1 LRLQVLALT
10 LLSLSWPVAGWQ
22 STVPLPSFDAASVR
36 PGSHPLT
43 PEGYSW
49 SDVKMEGP
57 GRFRAVNAN
66 LDECIRWAY
75 GVRDYQVAEPDW
87 MKSNSITFDID
98 ATAPVDAPAE
108 RMRLM
113 LQRLLAERFGVVLRR
128 ETKTMPV
135 YAITI
140 GKEGSKLK
148 MLTENGPK
156 AISSSGSQA
165 TLRMSSPGTT
175 MARFASALSNNLDRP
190 VIDRTGIDGT
200 FALNIAF
207 ARQGA
212 SDSDAPSVFSALQA
226 LGLRLEAVQ
235 APIDIIKV
243 DRGNQTPTPN

>member
-1 LRLQVLALT
+1 
-10 LLSLSWPVAGWQ
+10 
-22 STVPLPSFDAASVR
+22 
-36 PGSHPLT
+36 LT

-75 GVRDYQVAEPDW
+75 SIKEYQIAEPDW

-98 ATAPVDAPAE
+98 ATTPSDTPAE
-108 RMRLM
+108 QMRLM
-113 LQRLLAERFGVVLRR
+113 LQRLLAERFGVVLHH
-128 ETKTMPV
+128 ETRTMPV
-135 YAITI
+135 YAISI

-148 MLTENGPK
+148 MLSENAPK
-156 AISSSGSQA
+156 AISSTGSSA
-165 TLRMSSPGTT
+165 TLRISSPGTT
-175 MARFASALSNNLDRP
+175 MARFASTLSNNLDRP
-190 VIDRTGIDGT
+190 VIDRTGIDGM

-212 SDSDAPSVFSALQA
+212 SDSDAPSVFSALQG
-226 LGLRLEAVQ
+226 LGLRLEPIQ

-243 DRGNQTPTPN
+243 DRANQTPTPN